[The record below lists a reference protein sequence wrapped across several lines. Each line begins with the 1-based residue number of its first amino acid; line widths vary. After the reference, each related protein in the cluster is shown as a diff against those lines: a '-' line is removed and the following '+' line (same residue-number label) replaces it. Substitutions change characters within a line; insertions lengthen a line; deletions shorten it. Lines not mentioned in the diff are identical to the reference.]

1 MFHRKGFNAT
11 SLREIADHVGLQVG
25 SLYNHISSKEELLFD
40 IMRDV
45 MVSLIKSIEDSLAE
59 AGEDPVRRLHA
70 FFRASIRFHA
80 LYRQQTFIGNSE
92 LRGLTEEHRREIIGL
107 RDDYEKLFATELEAV
122 ARANATD
129 VGDVHLATFAGLALC
144 TSVATW
150 YREDGRLTLDD
161 IIADL
166 PTMYAPLASAR
177 TRAAADAAAS

>member
-1 MFHRKGFNAT
+1 M
-11 SLREIADHVGLQVG
+11 
-25 SLYNHISSKEELLFD
+25 
-40 IMRDV
+40 
-45 MVSLIKSIEDSLAE
+45 
-59 AGEDPVRRLHA
+59 
-70 FFRASIRFHA
+70 
-80 LYRQQTFIGNSE
+80 
-92 LRGLTEEHRREIIGL
+92 
-107 RDDYEKLFATELEAV
+107 EAV

-129 VGDVHLATFAGLALC
+129 GGDVHLATFAGLALC